1 MGMQDVQTEVEFL
14 RLAASRFE
22 QLFQGLPIAC
32 MGFDLGGTVFE
43 WNRACERTFNF
54 DDSNLLMNSVYS
66 VLCQTPA
73 QRSRLADMIE
83 TVASGDS
90 CEGFE
95 WTVDVGDASRHYL
108 CSILPKPGPNGTV
121 LGAMFAAV
129 DMTRQKEY
137 ELQIE
142 EQLLQINQYSAE
154 IEMQRAELELANRR
168 LESLAATDGLT
179 GLANHR
185 AFYDALERA
194 IATSERNGQQ
204 ISVVLLD
211 VDDFKSFNDTYG
223 HPAGDDVLRQVAS
236 ALIGAS
242 RRSDVVARYGGEE
255 FAVIVQ
261 ADATQSAKMAER
273 MRKAIEQT
281 AWTMRNVTASFGVAT
296 GVGGFIG
303 AEALVQE
310 ADQALYESKR
320 AGKNRVTVGKS
331 DIARAA

>member
-1 MGMQDVQTEVEFL
+1 MGKQDVQTEVEFL

-43 WNRACERTFNF
+43 WNRACELTFKF
-54 DDSNLLMNSVYS
+54 DDANLLMNSVYS
-66 VLCQTPA
+66 VLCQNQA
-73 QRSRLADMIE
+73 QRSKLADMLE
-83 TVASGDS
+83 SVAAGDS

-95 WTVDVGDASRHYL
+95 WTVDLGETSRHYL

-194 IATSERNGQQ
+194 VATSERNGQPV
-204 ISVVLLD
+204 SVVLLD
-211 VDDFKSFNDTYG
+211 VDDFKSFNDTFG

-236 ALIGAS
+236 ALTGAS

-261 ADATQSAKMAER
+261 ADAAQSAIVAER
-273 MRKAIEQT
+273 MRSAIEQ
-281 AWTMRNVTASFGVAT
+281 AHWTMRRVTASFGVAT
-296 GVGGFIG
+296 GIGGFVS
-303 AEALVQE
+303 AETLVQQ
-310 ADQALYESKR
+310 ADQALYASKR
-320 AGKNRVTVGKS
+320 EGKNRVSQATSHVS
-331 DIARAA
+331 RAA

>member
-1 MGMQDVQTEVEFL
+1 MGKQDVHTEVEFL

-43 WNRACERTFNF
+43 WNRACERTFKL
-54 DDSNLLMNSVYS
+54 DDGKLLMNSVYA
-66 VLCQTPA
+66 VLCQTPE
-73 QRSRLADMIE
+73 QRSRLADMLE
-83 TVASGDS
+83 EVAVGNS
-90 CEGFE
+90 CESFE
-95 WTVDVGDASRHYL
+95 WTIAGGEATRHYL

-142 EQLLQINQYSAE
+142 EQLLRINQYSAE
-154 IEMQRAELELANRR
+154 IEVQRTELELANRR

-194 IATSERNGQQ
+194 VAASERSGLPL
-204 ISVVLLD
+204 SVVLLD
-211 VDDFKSFNDTYG
+211 VDDFKSYNDTFG
-223 HPAGDDVLRQVAS
+223 HPAGDEVLRQVAS

-261 ADATQSAKMAER
+261 ADATQSANVAER
-273 MRKAIEQT
+273 MRSAIEKAQ
-281 AWTMRNVTASFGVAT
+281 WTMRSVTASFGVAT
-296 GVGGFIG
+296 GIGGFIS
-303 AEALVQE
+303 AELLVQQ
-310 ADQALYESKR
+310 ADQALYEAKR
-320 AGKNRVTVGKS
+320 GGKNRVSQLKS
-331 DIARAA
+331 NLERVA